1 MAEDFVCISCKKK
14 ITNKPG
20 STRFLCPSCGKHEI
34 IRCAACRKR
43 GIKFTCASC
52 GFVGPN

>member
-34 IRCAACRKR
+34 IRCADCRKR
-43 GIKFTCASC
+43 GIKYTCPSC